1 MRPKFTCA
9 GSIPS
14 PRNRE
19 KYICICK
26 IKQTLGC
33 VNSTQVAR
41 GTQDAG
47 FTQPSLHLFLQV
59 HMRRLP
65 RTACYFS
72 ARARAIRWTTIC
84 RSRLQLINQFIHS
97 FFNASHHVFTH
108 IILIAATRT
117 HAILWPNR
125 ASQVHHGGL
134 DK

>member
-72 ARARAIRWTTIC
+72 ARARYKMDDDLPFSTSTHQPIHTFILQCIT
-84 RSRLQLINQFIHS
+84 SRVH
-97 FFNASHHVFTH
+97 SHHTYSRYTDARH
-108 IILIAATRT
+108 SMAKPRITSSPRRT
-117 HAILWPNR
+117 
-125 ASQVHHGGL
+125 
-134 DK
+134 